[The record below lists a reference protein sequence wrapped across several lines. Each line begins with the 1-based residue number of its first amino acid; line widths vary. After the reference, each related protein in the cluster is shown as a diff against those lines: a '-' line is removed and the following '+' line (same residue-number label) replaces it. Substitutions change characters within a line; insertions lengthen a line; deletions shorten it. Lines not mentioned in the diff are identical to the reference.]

1 MVLQCVQLERLWS
14 QEKYPNL
21 LSFSLIMEQIL
32 YHITV
37 TNDFEIGFDLVNFN
51 SDGYYD
57 MLYNV
62 DGTFTKSTNI
72 DVAYEVDDDG
82 YKRKID

>member
-1 MVLQCVQLERLWS
+1 MV
-14 QEKYPNL
+14 
-21 LSFSLIMEQIL
+21 
-32 YHITV
+32 
-37 TNDFEIGFDLVNFN
+37 DFN

-72 DVAYEVDDDG
+72 DVAYEVDNDG
-82 YKRKID
+82 YIRKKDGEGVLEIIQVLYNDKDDDKIPDREITA